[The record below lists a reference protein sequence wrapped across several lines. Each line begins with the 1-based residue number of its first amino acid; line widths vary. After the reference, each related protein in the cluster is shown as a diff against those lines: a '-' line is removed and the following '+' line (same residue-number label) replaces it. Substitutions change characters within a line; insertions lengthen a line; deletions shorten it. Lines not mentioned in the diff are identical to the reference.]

1 MYLNAGSIVSIS
13 ITYSP
18 AANAIPVARS
28 LGLTYASSYGGA
40 SITRVT
46 ETINVQLGSRIDD
59 GQLRTNFANAYKRR
73 GFFVLGVSAV
83 QLFRR

>member
-1 MYLNAGSIVSIS
+1 MYLNAGSIVSVS

-18 AANAIPVARS
+18 AGNAIPVARS

-46 ETINVQLGSRIDD
+46 ETINVQINQRIDD
-59 GQLRTNFANAYKRR
+59 GQLRTSFANAYKRK
-73 GFFVLGVSAV
+73 GFFVLGVSAIPM
-83 QLFRR
+83 FRR